1 MAYSLAPNRITSGGA
16 ILAPIKGASCFAAND
31 ADVLNAFDWIKQVV
45 EA

>member
-31 ADVLNAFDWIKQVV
+31 ADGLNAFDWIRQVV